1 MLLNN
6 IKTVIPQLTVFTNA
20 AIPGLKSIDN
30 GSFPSADQSQFRSM
44 FSVVRSLADGG
55 SGNSCII
62 RVGTGDTAPAATDY
76 CLANDVTSTLT
87 YVSGSANQTGSITNA
102 TVTYRNDTASAI
114 IIKEVGLS
122 VHTGYTTQDYQ
133 HALMTREVL
142 ATPVTIG
149 PGESKS
155 FNTSIRVSVA

>member
-6 IKTVIPQLTVFTNA
+6 IKTVIPQLAVYTDAN
-20 AIPGLKSIDN
+20 ISGLKSIDN
-30 GSFPSADQSQFRSM
+30 GSFPTTSQSGFRNM
-44 FSVVRSLADGG
+44 LAVVRSLADGG
-55 SGNSCII
+55 SGNSCCI

-76 CLANDVTSTLT
+76 CLGNDVTSTLT

-122 VHTGYTTQDYQ
+122 VHTGYTTADYQ
-133 HALMTREVL
+133 QALMTREVL

>member
-6 IKTVIPQLTVFTNA
+6 IKRVIPQLAVSDNA
-20 AIPGLKSIDN
+20 AISGVIAID
-30 GSFPSADQSQFRSM
+30 GTSFPNSNQDEYRQM
-44 FSVVRSLADGG
+44 FSVARPTSQAGR
-55 SGNSCII
+55 GNSCLI

-87 YVSGSANQTGSITNA
+87 YVSGSTNQTGSITNA
-102 TVTYRNDTASAI
+102 TVTYRNDTSSAI

-122 VHTGYTTQDYQ
+122 VHTGYTDQDYQ
-133 HALMTREVL
+133 QALMTREVL